1 MSEQKEPPKNDNP
14 QNDLE
19 ILTGEVLP
27 DKQDE
32 SIAALEERTEQYR
45 DSRLGERFLSI
56 FAIVILVDM
65 LVFQT
70 MPWLSVLMLTLLELI
85 FLTILGRICGVDDV
99 LVLTERCIAALSKFN
114 GKNKD

>member
-1 MSEQKEPPKNDNP
+1 MSVPKDTPKADNQ

-32 SIAALEERTEQYR
+32 SIAALEERTEKYR
-45 DSRLGERFLSI
+45 DSRLSERFLSI
-56 FAIVILVDM
+56 FAIVILIDM
-65 LVFQT
+65 LVFQA
-70 MPWLSVLMLTLLELI
+70 MPWLSVLMLTVLELI

-99 LVLTERCIAALSKFN
+99 LVLTERCIAALSKLH
-114 GKNKD
+114 GKK